1 MANYFAVPSE
11 AIESFLA
18 SKKFERFVQREEVVY
33 VRRSTRNPNVFI
45 KVYTSISTR
54 PGPTV
59 RASGKDA
66 IRVCTVFDSG
76 KKSFG
81 IGKFK
86 PIFRVTSTESV
97 LERILSRIMEAANR
111 GNQWIDLNDKAEFTR
126 REAQQERAAF
136 MSDPDLMNRRET
148 CPRCNTVKCPDGCCC
163 SC

>member
-11 AIESFLA
+11 AIEGFLA

-45 KVYTSISTR
+45 KVYTSIRTGR
-54 PGPTV
+54 DAV

-66 IRVCTVFDSG
+66 IRICTVFDSG

-86 PIFRVTSTESV
+86 PVFRVTSTESV
-97 LERILSRIMEAANR
+97 LERILSRIMEAAQR
-111 GNQWIDLNDKAEFTR
+111 GNQWIDQQDKSSTLDAKFNK
-126 REAQQERAAF
+126 
-136 MSDPDLMNRRET
+136 SVL
-148 CPRCNTVKCPDGCCC
+148 V
-163 SC
+163 S